1 MEFREQF
8 PTITAHPTWEA
19 DNRQLEHVGFSRE
32 QITGFVRVKALY
44 QQGIYNEANP
54 EHKRQAFI
62 RWLYLQGR
70 LES

>member
-8 PTITAHPTWEA
+8 PTMTDHPAWEA

-32 QITGFVRVKALY
+32 QIAGLVRVKALY
-44 QQGIYNEANP
+44 QRGIYNEANP